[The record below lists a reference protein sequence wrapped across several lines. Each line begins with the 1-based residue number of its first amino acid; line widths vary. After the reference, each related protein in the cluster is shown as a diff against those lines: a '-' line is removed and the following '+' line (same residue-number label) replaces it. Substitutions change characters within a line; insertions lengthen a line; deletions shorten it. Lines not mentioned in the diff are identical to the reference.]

1 MKSAKIS
8 ASEETVLAIKEMEKS
23 IRKKPNAQEKESK
36 RTAKLNK
43 AKKVKVQ
50 TPDRSLSPVES
61 AHTHL
66 LPLSA

>member
-1 MKSAKIS
+1 MSDQRGGK
-8 ASEETVLAIKEMEKS
+8 VNEK
-23 IRKKPNAQEKESK
+23 KTKCTQEKESK

-43 AKKVKVQ
+43 AKKAKEQ
-50 TPDRSLSPVES
+50 TPDRSLSPVKS